1 MDWVLGLQN
10 AIDYI
15 EQHLLED
22 IDYQEIAARS
32 FSSSYHFQRVFS
44 ILCGFTVGEYIRNRR
59 LSLAGAEL
67 AAGNSKVI
75 DVALKYG
82 YENPD
87 SFARAFQKF
96 HGILPSQARGNG
108 QMLKSFSRLVLK
120 FSLEGGYTMDYKI
133 EKKPAMTLVGYK
145 RRFTGTP
152 AQCTDQEADF
162 YGSTR
167 TNQYILWG
175 LSHDCNTTYNIMQN
189 FDDEG
194 GYDFYIAACPSD
206 WNIQHLE
213 EELEE
218 DAQRFE
224 KISVPEG
231 LYLVCETERSEYPT
245 EQIESLRRRVVREW
259 LPTSGYELA
268 EAPEISVYR
277 WFYQPGNE
285 QLNHSR
291 YAELWILIEK
301 K

>member
-1 MDWVLGLQN
+1 MDWVLGLQD

-108 QMLKSFSRLVLK
+108 QMLKSFSSLVLK

-133 EKKPAMTLVGYK
+133 CL
-145 RRFTGTP
+145 
-152 AQCTDQEADF
+152 
-162 YGSTR
+162 
-167 TNQYILWG
+167 
-175 LSHDCNTTYNIMQN
+175 
-189 FDDEG
+189 
-194 GYDFYIAACPSD
+194 
-206 WNIQHLE
+206 
-213 EELEE
+213 
-218 DAQRFE
+218 
-224 KISVPEG
+224 
-231 LYLVCETERSEYPT
+231 LY
-245 EQIESLRRRVVREW
+245 
-259 LPTSGYELA
+259 TSRC
-268 EAPEISVYR
+268 V
-277 WFYQPGNE
+277 
-285 QLNHSR
+285 
-291 YAELWILIEK
+291 
-301 K
+301 